1 MQSELTS
8 ARSLEDLT
16 GKRFGRLTVINRAD
30 DYIDKNGD
38 RRVQWRCLCD
48 CGNEKI
54 IRAQALKNGST
65 KSCGCL
71 KNEKTSLRCFKN
83 IVGQSFGRWVVVKRE
98 KDYVSPSG
106 YHRTQW
112 LCKCSC
118 GNERVVDASTLMGG
132 RSVSCGCYKAEIIS
146 QNTLIDIIGKRF
158 GRLTVVKRI
167 EDHTT
172 AGGRQIP
179 RYLCNC
185 DCGNTH
191 AATSSSLL
199 SESVKS
205 CGCLQQDMRNNPHNL
220 IDLQGQKFGK
230 WTVLERY
237 KGADNQE
244 RRKDSRW
251 LCLCECGNSRAV
263 LANSLTTGKSL
274 SCGCWKQSK
283 LEMLVN
289 KYLQETGM
297 TLGVDYSQ
305 QSTYNDLVGINKGKL
320 RFDFTIYEDGEIF
333 CFVEC
338 QGEQHYRPIKYFGGE
353 NKFEIQQCHDQA
365 KMLYAESLGVPLV
378 EIPYYAN
385 TYDEVVSILQSFG
398 I

>member
-1 MQSELTS
+1 MSSLKDLSGMQFGRLTVLCRTDDYISKSGYKKTRWRCLCQCGKEVDVTSDLLKKGKTQSCGCLQSELTS

-16 GKRFGRLTVINRAD
+16 GKQFGRLTVINRAE

-38 RRVQWRCLCD
+38 RRVQWRCLCE

-54 IRAQALKNGST
+54 IRAQILKKGLT

-83 IVGQSFGRWVVVKRE
+83 IVGQTFGRWVVVRRE
-98 KDYVSPSG
+98 NDYVSPSG

-132 RSVSCGCYKAEIIS
+132 HSLSCGCYKAEITS

-158 GRLTVVKRI
+158 GRLIVVKKI

-172 AGGRQIP
+172 AGGRKIP

-191 AATSSSLL
+191 VATSSSLL

-205 CGCLQQDMRNNPHNL
+205 CGCLQQDMRNNPYA
-220 IDLQGQKFGK
+220 FF
-230 WTVLERY
+230 T
-237 KGADNQE
+237 
-244 RRKDSRW
+244 RKPLR
-251 LCLCECGNSRAV
+251 NS
-263 LANSLTTGKSL
+263 
-274 SCGCWKQSK
+274 
-283 LEMLVN
+283 
-289 KYLQETGM
+289 
-297 TLGVDYSQ
+297 
-305 QSTYNDLVGINKGKL
+305 
-320 RFDFTIYEDGEIF
+320 
-333 CFVEC
+333 
-338 QGEQHYRPIKYFGGE
+338 
-353 NKFEIQQCHDQA
+353 
-365 KMLYAESLGVPLV
+365 
-378 EIPYYAN
+378 
-385 TYDEVVSILQSFG
+385 
-398 I
+398 